1 MSKEVRRIYVCEQ
14 QHIAIAI
21 DKNNL
26 WLTIGVYSSEK
37 TKTLDNLYNWE
48 AGETN
53 KLPKSIRIM
62 NLYFRQIEEFLPEL
76 EEILSRENYRN
87 FYRLFL
93 KTYKELATKS
103 RAKLFEIEIRN
114 LHISNN
120 KKVDLIR
127 NRIEFCVNYKS
138 KVNFETKCPF
148 WLTKDQA
155 KKLIKMLEDK
165 LIV

>member
-1 MSKEVRRIYVCEQ
+1 MREVRRIYVCEQ
-14 QHIAIAI
+14 QHISIAI

-93 KTYKELATKS
+93 KTYKELATQS
-103 RAKLFEIEIRN
+103 RAKLFEIEICKLN
-114 LHISNN
+114 HISNN
-120 KKVDLIR
+120 KKSELIR
-127 NRIEFCVNYKS
+127 RIELCFNYKS

-155 KKLIKMLEDK
+155 KKLIKMLDEK
-165 LIV
+165 L